1 MDDYKAL
8 IKSLRWLANM
18 FPEMHPAED
27 DADRMFNNIHLYCK
41 AAADAIEKLQADVRP
56 VVHGKWVFDCERTAS
71 DGWEYRQY
79 HCSLCGLKTYG
90 GTLNFCPSCGAD
102 MREET
107 C

>member
-56 VVHGKWVFDCERTAS
+56 VVHGEWDWIYPLA
-71 DGWEYRQY
+71 Q
-79 HCSLCGLKTYG
+79 CSNCKATMILTDYS
-90 GTLNFCPSCGAD
+90 NFGPNCGAD
-102 MREET
+102 MREG
-107 C
+107 